1 MRHYVEANMNEKSVT
16 TTKYTMKMM
25 ANISETVIFMFL
37 GLSTVVDTL
46 DWQWDFIF
54 FAILFCII
62 YRIVG
67 EYRGIVVWQHWV
79 KTVEHTGL
87 RLWNILG

>member
-54 FAILFCII
+54 FAILFCIT

-67 EYRGIVVWQHWV
+67 EFRGLKTEGHWDSFSSGAV
-79 KTVEHTGL
+79 DRETTV
-87 RLWNILG
+87 I